1 MSKLSRLIFRE
12 IVSGA
17 ALGLG
22 LFTFALFMYRLGAI
36 RLFELLVRSS
46 APARTIGYLF
56 SLILPFVFTFAIP
69 IGVLVGTLIGLSRM
83 ASDGEITAMRAAGVP
98 SRKVLGPVLVFSFL
112 AMGAAG
118 CCSLWLNPL
127 AIRESY
133 RIMNELIAEQMTAE
147 IQPRVFGEQ
156 FPKTILFVGDVLS
169 GPTPRWRNIFIADLT
184 PPAERKNSAKEASDS
199 PLITFASEA
208 LAIPDVA
215 HNRIQLH
222 LLNGSSHEIAKDTS
236 EYYNTTFPIG
246 DRLLEA
252 EKPNQIRARAYI
264 EMDTKPLAKEARG
277 SVDARIELHQRLALP
292 LACVLLALVGIPL
305 GVSSRKSGKSAAFVL
320 TMVLALLY
328 FTGMISLIG
337 LARQGTIS
345 VPVAAW
351 TPNVLFAIAGIIF
364 VVRLERPGDRDLIGV
379 VRAWFGGIFSKVGT
393 TLTEAAVPVKRSK
406 RGGLRLMPQ
415 LVDTYI
421 LSSFLFYFALF
432 LASFVLMTHVF
443 TFFELLGDML
453 KNKIPMQK
461 MVTYLFF
468 LTPKLIYDFTP
479 LSAMVGTL
487 VTFGVLSKQ
496 NEVTAFKACG
506 VSLYRLAA
514 PVLLMSM
521 VLSALLFAF
530 DYYYVPEAN
539 RIQDGL
545 RAEIKGKAVQTY
557 LHPERKWIYGRG
569 SRIYNYKYFDPN
581 ENVMVGVSVYEI
593 DEKKFRLRRHIMAE
607 RARWEEG
614 IGTWIFQNGWSR
626 DIDGIR
632 VKEYH
637 PFQAQTFPELDEPPN
652 YFLQRVMQEK
662 QMNSTELEKYIQG
675 LRQSGFDTIRLQV
688 QYHRKFSVPL
698 FALIM
703 AMISAPFAFMTGN
716 RGAMAAVGVSFL
728 IAIAYWSVSQLF
740 EQIGNLN
747 QLPPQL
753 AAWSPDAVFLLAG
766 LYFLARMKT

>member
-1 MSKLSRLIFRE
+1 MTKLSRLIFRE
-12 IVSGA
+12 VVSGA

-83 ASDGEITAMRAAGVP
+83 SSDGEITAMRAAGVP
-98 SRKVLGPVLVFSFL
+98 SRKVLAPVMFFSFL
-112 AMGAAG
+112 MMGVAG
-118 CCSLWLNPL
+118 SCSLYLNPI

-156 FPKTILFVGDVLS
+156 FPKTILYVGDVLA
-169 GPTPRWRNIFIADLT
+169 GPTSRWRNIFIADLT
-184 PPAERKNSAKEASDS
+184 PPADRKSSAKEASDA
-199 PLITFASEA
+199 PLITISSEA
-208 LAIPDVA
+208 LAVPDVA

-222 LLNGSSHEIAKDTS
+222 LLNGSSHEVAKDVS
-236 EYYNTTFPIG
+236 DYYSTAFPVG

-252 EKPNQIRARAYI
+252 EKPNQVHAKAYV
-264 EMDTKPLAKEARG
+264 EMDTLPLKREARA
-277 SVDARIELHQRLALP
+277 SVEARIELHTRLALP

-320 TMVLALLY
+320 TVFLALLY
-328 FTGMISLIG
+328 FTAMIGLTG
-337 LARQGTIS
+337 LARQGTI
-345 VPVAAW
+345 PVELAAW
-351 TPNVLFAIAGIIF
+351 TPNVLFAVAGVFF
-364 VVRLERPGDRDLIGV
+364 VSRLEKPGDRDLV
-379 VRAWFGGIFSKVGT
+379 GGLRSFAVGLFSKVGSSISD
-393 TLTEAAVPVKRSK
+393 ASAPVKANK
-406 RGGLRLMPQ
+406 RGGFRLLPQ
-415 LVDTYI
+415 VIDTYI
-421 LSSFLFYFALF
+421 LNSFLFYFALF
-432 LASFVLMTHVF
+432 LVSFVFMTHVF
-443 TFFELLGDML
+443 TFFELMGDML
-453 KNKIPMQK
+453 KNKIAMYK
-461 MVTYLFF
+461 MLRYLFF

-479 LSAMVGTL
+479 LSVLVGTL

-496 NEVTAFKACG
+496 NEVTALKACG
-506 VSLYRLAA
+506 VSLYRMTV
-514 PVLLMSM
+514 PVLLMSAL
-521 VLSALLFAF
+521 LSLLLFAF

-539 RIQDGL
+539 RIQDAI

-557 LHPERKWIYGRG
+557 LHPEQKWIYGHG
-569 SRIYNYKYFDPN
+569 SRIYYYKYFDPN
-581 ENVMVGVSVYEI
+581 ENVMVGVSVFEI
-593 DEKKFRLRRHIMAE
+593 DQKKFRLSRHIMAE
-607 RARWEEG
+607 RARWEQG

-626 DIDGIR
+626 DIEGTR
-632 VKEYH
+632 VRQFQ
-637 PFQAQTFPELDEPPN
+637 PFQAQAFKELDEPPS
-652 YFLQRVMQEK
+652 YFLQKVMQEK
-662 QMNSTELEKYIQG
+662 QMNTTELASYIKNLQ
-675 LRQSGFDTIRLQV
+675 QSGFDTIRLQV

-703 AMISAPFAFMTGN
+703 AMISAPFAFMTSN
-716 RGAMAAVGVSFL
+716 RGAMAAVGVSFI

-747 QLPPQL
+747 QLPPEV

-766 LYFLARMKT
+766 LYLMARMKT

>member
-12 IVSGA
+12 VVSGA

-36 RLFELLVRSS
+36 HLFELLVRSS

-83 ASDGEITAMRAAGVP
+83 AGDGEITAMRAAGIP
-98 SRKVLGPVLVFSFL
+98 SRKVLGPVLVFSIM
-112 AMGAAG
+112 AMGVAG
-118 CCSLWLNPL
+118 SCSLWLNPL

-133 RIMNELIAEQMTAE
+133 RIMNALIAEQMTAE

-156 FPKTILFVGDVLS
+156 FPKTILYVGDVIS

-184 PPAERKNSAKEASDS
+184 PPEERKNSAKEASDA
-199 PLITFASEA
+199 PLITIASEA
-208 LAIPDVA
+208 VAVPDVS

-222 LLNGSSHEIAKDTS
+222 LLNGTSHELQKDVSLYNSTS
-236 EYYNTTFPIG
+236 FPIG

-252 EKPNQIRARAYI
+252 ERPNQIRAKAYI
-264 EMDTKPLAKEARG
+264 EMDTKPLRKEAQE

-305 GVSSRKSGKSAAFVL
+305 GVSSRKAGKSAAFVL
-320 TMVLALLY
+320 TLVLALLY
-328 FTGMISLIG
+328 FTMMNGLIG

-345 VPVAAW
+345 VPLAAW
-351 TPNVLFAIAGIIF
+351 TPNVLFAIAGAVFI
-364 VVRLERPGDRDLIGV
+364 VRLERPGDRDVWGV
-379 VRAWFGGIFSKVGT
+379 VRSWFTRLFSKVGT
-393 TLTEAAVPVKRSK
+393 SITEASVPVKINM
-406 RGGLRLMPQ
+406 RGGFRLLPQ
-415 LVDTYI
+415 VLDTYI
-421 LSSFLFYFALF
+421 LNSFLFYFVLF
-432 LASFVLMTHVF
+432 LFSFVLMTHVF

-453 KNKIPMQK
+453 KNKIPMQR
-461 MVTYLFF
+461 MLTYLFF

-479 LSAMVGTL
+479 LSILVGTL

-506 VSLYRLAA
+506 VSLYRLTI
-514 PVLLMSM
+514 PVLIMSAA
-521 VLSALLFAF
+521 LSCVLFAF

-539 RIQDGL
+539 RIQDAI
-545 RAEIKGKAVQTY
+545 RAEIKGRAVQTY
-557 LHPERKWIYGRG
+557 LHPERKWIYGQG
-569 SRIYNYKYFDPN
+569 SRIYYYKYFDPN
-581 ENVMVGVSVYEI
+581 ENVMVGVSVFEL

-607 RARWEEG
+607 RARWEPG
-614 IGTWIFQNGWSR
+614 ISTWIFQNGWSR
-626 DIDGIR
+626 DIEGIR
-632 VKEYH
+632 VKEFH
-637 PFQAQTFPELDEPPN
+637 PFQAQAFPEIDEPPN
-652 YFLQRVMQEK
+652 YFLQKVMQEK
-662 QMNSTELEKYIQG
+662 QMNSTELAQYIKG
-675 LRQSGFDTIRLQV
+675 LQQSGFDTIRLQV

-716 RGAMAAVGVSFL
+716 RGATAAVGVSFV

-747 QLPPQL
+747 QLPPEV

-766 LYFLARMKT
+766 LYLLARMRT